1 MYRTSGDDECLAGGV
16 DVGLRPWQH
25 PHARNLN
32 VEEDS
37 ELVLCKIQGTAIQ
50 DGTMNRKREM
60 EPTVGIA
67 EAMVATAAAL
77 APARVA
83 SADTHTYTCMVSTS
97 VSSER
102 INGEFIREAQI
113 TTSELRRL

>member
-1 MYRTSGDDECLAGGV
+1 
-16 DVGLRPWQH
+16 
-25 PHARNLN
+25 
-32 VEEDS
+32 
-37 ELVLCKIQGTAIQ
+37 
-50 DGTMNRKREM
+50 MNRKREM

-113 TTSELRRL
+113 TTSELRLL